1 MNDITLELADEA
13 ATLSLG
19 AKLAKAIRPGLVVFL
34 HGDLGAGKTTLSR
47 GLLHGAG
54 FSGRVK
60 SPTYTLVEPYVVSG
74 VDLYH
79 FDLYRFTDAEE
90 WEAAGFREYFN
101 ADSIC
106 LVEWPEKAAEILPK
120 PDWDIFLSV
129 CNLGKIP
136 GHGAGE
142 ILGRKA
148 SIVANTELGIKCL
161 KQLPE

>member
-1 MNDITLELADEA
+1 MATKVEFLEMPLTLELADEA
-13 ATLSLG
+13 ATLNLG
-19 AKLAKAIRPGLVVFL
+19 ARLAKAIRPGLVVFL

-54 FSGRVK
+54 FVGRVK
-60 SPTYTLVEPYVVSG
+60 SPTYTLVEPYVVAG

-79 FDLYRFTDAEE
+79 FDLYRLTDAEE

-106 LVEWPEKAAEILPK
+106 LVEWSEKAAEILPK

-129 CNLGKIP
+129 CNLGKIQ
-136 GHGAGE
+136 A
-142 ILGRKA
+142 RKA
-148 SIVANTELGIKCL
+148 LIVANTELGIKCL